1 MSMRPQA
8 ADPTTISKEP
18 LRRRKRFIVS
28 VTVALT
34 VLALV
39 IGRNFVGSGQTVERR
54 IPHLYSVHDSAFI
67 RAMGLALG
75 PSIVG
80 GNQVVALLNGDE
92 IFPAMLQAIRS
103 AQKTIT
109 METYIYWAGEIGEQF
124 AVALSERSR
133 AGVKVHVLIDWIGS
147 SKMDKSSVAM
157 MERAGVAVKKYRP
170 LRWYN
175 LGRVNKRT
183 HRKLLVV
190 DGRIGFTGGVGIA
203 EIWTGHAQDP
213 AHWRDSHFQVGG
225 PVVAEM
231 QAAFMDNWI
240 EATGAVLHGDE
251 YFPPLAP
258 AGPLAAQLFYSSP
271 SGGSESMELMY
282 LLAITAAEQSIY
294 LSSAYFVPD
303 ALTKDALMN
312 ALKRGVTIQI
322 ITPGKH
328 MDSKIVR
335 GASRSR
341 WGDLLAAGAQMYEYE
356 PTMYHCKVFIVDEL
370 LVSVGSTNWDPRSF
384 GLNDEANLNIYDADF
399 ARRQVEVFRQDLT
412 KSRQV
417 TLAQWRA
424 RPFREKL
431 MERLESL
438 LGRAL

>member
-1 MSMRPQA
+1 MTSPSAIANKRSP
-8 ADPTTISKEP
+8 
-18 LRRRKRFIVS
+18 RRKWFVIL
-28 VTVALT
+28 VTVSLT

-39 IGRNFVGSGQTVERR
+39 IGRNFIGGEKRLQQRT
-54 IPHLYSVHDSAFI
+54 PHLYAVRDSAFE

-75 PSIVG
+75 PSIVS
-80 GNQVVALLNGDE
+80 GNQIVTLLNGDE
-92 IFPAMLQAIRS
+92 IFPAMLRDIQS

-109 METYIYWAGEIGEQF
+109 VETYIYWAGEIGKKF
-124 AVALSERSR
+124 AVALSERAR
-133 AGVKVHVLIDWIGS
+133 AGVRVHVLVDWAGS
-147 SKMDKSSVAM
+147 SKIDANDVALM
-157 MERAGVAVKKYRP
+157 TQAGVAFRKFRP
-170 LRWYN
+170 LRWYS

-203 EIWTGHAQDP
+203 EMWTGHAQDSV
-213 AHWRDSHFQVGG
+213 HWRDSHFRVAG
-225 PVVAEM
+225 PVVAQM

-240 EATGAVLHGDE
+240 EATGEVLHGNE

-271 SGGSESMELMY
+271 TTGSRSMELMY
-282 LLAITAAEQSIY
+282 LLAITAAERSIY
-294 LSSAYFVPD
+294 LSSAYFIPD
-303 ALTKDALMN
+303 ALTQDALTD
-312 ALKRGVTIQI
+312 ALKRGVTVQI
-322 ITPGKH
+322 ITPGKY

-341 WGDLLAAGAQMYEYE
+341 WGDLLAAGAEMHEYE

-412 KSRQV
+412 KSRRV
-417 TLAQWRA
+417 TLAEWRA

-438 LGRAL
+438 LGRML

>member
-1 MSMRPQA
+1 MILKTHPPRS
-8 ADPTTISKEP
+8 
-18 LRRRKRFIVS
+18 KRFVVF
-28 VTVALT
+28 VTVCLT
-34 VLALV
+34 VLAV
-39 IGRNFVGSGQTVERR
+39 VFGRNFWGGDTGIQRK
-54 IPHLYSVHDSAFI
+54 IPHLYSVHDSAFG

-75 PSIVG
+75 PSIMG
-80 GNQVVALLNGDE
+80 GNQVGVLIDGDE

-109 METYIYWAGEIGEQF
+109 IETYIYWAGEIGEKF
-124 AVALSERSR
+124 AATLSERAR
-133 AGVKVHVLIDWIGS
+133 AGVKVHLLVDWAGS
-147 SKMDKSSVAM
+147 SKMDKNSVAM
-157 MERAGVAVKKYRP
+157 MEQAGVSFQKFRP

-175 LGRVNKRT
+175 LARVNKRT

-203 EIWTGHAQDP
+203 EMWTGHAQDST
-213 AHWRDSHFQVGG
+213 HWRDSHFRVVG

-240 EATGAVLHGDE
+240 EATGEVLHGDD
-251 YFPPLAP
+251 YFPPLES
-258 AGPLAAQLFYSSP
+258 AGPMSAQLFYSSP
-271 SGGSESMELMY
+271 TLGSASMELMY
-282 LLAITAAEQSIY
+282 LLAITAAEHSIS

-303 ALTKDALMN
+303 ALTRDALTD
-312 ALKRGVTIQI
+312 ALKRGVTVQI
-322 ITPGKH
+322 ITPGKY
-328 MDSKIVR
+328 MDRKVVR

-341 WGDLLAAGAQMYEYE
+341 WGDLLAAGAKMYEYD

-399 ARRQVEVFRQDLT
+399 AHRQLEVFRQDLT
-412 KSRQV
+412 KSSQV

-431 MERLESL
+431 MEQLESL
-438 LGRAL
+438 LGRVL

>member
-1 MSMRPQA
+1 MIWKAHSPR
-8 ADPTTISKEP
+8 SKW
-18 LRRRKRFIVS
+18 LVVG

-34 VLALV
+34 VLALA
-39 IGRNFVGSGQTVERR
+39 IARNFVGGERGVERR
-54 IPHLYSVHDSAFI
+54 ITHLYSVHDSAFG

-92 IFPAMLQAIRS
+92 IFPAMLEAIRG

-109 METYIYWAGEIGEQF
+109 VETYIYWAGEIGRKF
-124 AVALSERSR
+124 AVALSDRAR
-133 AGVKVHVLIDWIGS
+133 AGVRVHVLVDWAGS
-147 SKMDKSSVAM
+147 SKMDASDVAM
-157 MERAGVAVKKYRP
+157 MERAGVAFRKFRP
-170 LRWYN
+170 LRWYS

-203 EIWTGHAQDP
+203 ELWTGHAQDP
-213 AHWRDSHFQVGG
+213 AHWRDSHFRVEG
-225 PVVAEM
+225 PVVAQM

-240 EATGAVLHGDE
+240 EATGEVLHGAD

-258 AGPLAAQLFYSSP
+258 AGPMAAQLFYSSP
-271 SGGSESMELMY
+271 TRGSQSMELMY
-282 LLAITAAEQSIY
+282 LLAITAAERSIY

-303 ALTKDALMN
+303 ALTQAALAD
-312 ALKRGVTIQI
+312 ALKRGVTVQI
-322 ITPGKH
+322 ITPGKYT
-328 MDSKIVR
+328 DTKIVR

-341 WGDLLAAGAQMYEYE
+341 WGDLLAAGAAMYEYE

-384 GLNDEANLNIYDADF
+384 GLNDEANLNIYDAGF
-399 ARRQVEVFRQDLT
+399 AHRQAEVFRQDLA
-412 KSRQV
+412 KSRRV

-438 LGRAL
+438 LGPVL

>member
-1 MSMRPQA
+1 MIWKAHSPR
-8 ADPTTISKEP
+8 SKW
-18 LRRRKRFIVS
+18 LVVG

-34 VLALV
+34 VLALA
-39 IGRNFVGSGQTVERR
+39 IARNFVGGERGVQRR
-54 IPHLYSVHDSAFI
+54 IPHLYSVHDSAFG

-80 GNQVVALLNGDE
+80 GNQVAALLNGDE
-92 IFPAMLQAIRS
+92 IFPAMLEAVRS

-109 METYIYWAGEIGEQF
+109 VETYIYWAGEIGRKF
-124 AVALSERSR
+124 AVALSERAR
-133 AGVKVHVLIDWIGS
+133 AGVKVHVLVDWAGS
-147 SKMDKSSVAM
+147 SKMDASDVAM
-157 MERAGVAVKKYRP
+157 MERAGVAFRKFRP
-170 LRWYN
+170 LRWYS

-213 AHWRDSHFQVGG
+213 AHWRDSHFRVEG
-225 PVVAEM
+225 PVVAQM

-240 EATGAVLHGDE
+240 EATGEVLHGSD

-258 AGPLAAQLFYSSP
+258 AGPMAAQLFYSSP
-271 SGGSESMELMY
+271 TRGSQSMELMY
-282 LLAITAAEQSIY
+282 LLAITAAERSIY

-303 ALTKDALMN
+303 ALTQAALAD
-312 ALKRGVTIQI
+312 ALKRGVTVQI
-322 ITPGKH
+322 ITPGKY
-328 MDSKIVR
+328 MDTKVVR

-341 WGDLLAAGAQMYEYE
+341 WGDLLAAGAAMYEYE

-399 ARRQVEVFRQDLT
+399 ARRQVEVFRQDLA
-412 KSRQV
+412 KSRRV

-438 LGRAL
+438 LGPVL

>member
-1 MSMRPQA
+1 MIWKAHSPR
-8 ADPTTISKEP
+8 SKW
-18 LRRRKRFIVS
+18 LVVG

-34 VLALV
+34 VLALA
-39 IGRNFVGSGQTVERR
+39 IARNFVGGERGVERR
-54 IPHLYSVHDSAFI
+54 ITHLYSVHDSAFG

-92 IFPAMLQAIRS
+92 IFPAMLEAIRG

-109 METYIYWAGEIGEQF
+109 VETYIYWAGEIGRKF
-124 AVALSERSR
+124 AVALSDRAR
-133 AGVKVHVLIDWIGS
+133 AGVRVHVLVDWAGS
-147 SKMDKSSVAM
+147 SKMDASDVAM
-157 MERAGVAVKKYRP
+157 MERAGVAFRKFRP
-170 LRWYN
+170 LRWYS

-213 AHWRDSHFQVGG
+213 AHWRDSHFRVEG
-225 PVVAEM
+225 PVVAQM

-240 EATGAVLHGDE
+240 EATGEVLHGAD

-258 AGPLAAQLFYSSP
+258 AGPMAAQLFYSSP
-271 SGGSESMELMY
+271 TRGSQSMELMY
-282 LLAITAAEQSIY
+282 LLAITAAERSIY

-303 ALTKDALMN
+303 ALTQAALAD
-312 ALKRGVTIQI
+312 ALKRGVTVQI
-322 ITPGKH
+322 ITPGKYT
-328 MDSKIVR
+328 DTKIVR

-341 WGDLLAAGAQMYEYE
+341 WGDLLAAGAAMYEYE

-384 GLNDEANLNIYDADF
+384 GLNDEANLNIYDAGF
-399 ARRQVEVFRQDLT
+399 ARRQAEVFRQDLA
-412 KSRQV
+412 KSRRV

-438 LGRAL
+438 LGPVL